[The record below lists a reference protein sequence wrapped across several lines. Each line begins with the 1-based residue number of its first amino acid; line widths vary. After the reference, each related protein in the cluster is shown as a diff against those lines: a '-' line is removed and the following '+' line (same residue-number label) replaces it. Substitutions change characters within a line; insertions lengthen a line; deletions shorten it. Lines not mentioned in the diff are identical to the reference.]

1 MFSFFYDMETITHIK
16 VMKSGAGYYIGRG
29 YTEPD
34 LPFEQPYSR
43 ESQEYYPS
51 KELAQQAL
59 DSDTWTPRISW

>member
-1 MFSFFYDMETITHIK
+1 
-16 VMKSGAGYYIGRG
+16 MKSGAGYYIGRG

-59 DSDTWTPRISW
+59 DNDTWTPRISW